1 MSGWTKHPVCCY
13 ALCLL
18 LRLNKSAISIQAK
31 QNQTKTKNQKK
42 TKKNFII
49 KVAQIKLPGSP
60 GCLPGCLPA
69 RLLVV
74 EASCCIC
81 AGKPAVARCANVRP
95 SHDNPPPYNR
105 YTK

>member
-1 MSGWTKHPVCCY
+1 MDETPGVLLCPVFVAASKQKCDKYTGKTKP
-13 ALCLL
+13 
-18 LRLNKSAISIQAK
+18 N
-31 QNQTKTKNQKK
+31 KNQKQKQKK
-42 TKKNFII
+42 TVII